1 MTLPRLAAISL
12 LALFP
17 AVMAAADPVT
27 VTTARGPVTIE
38 ETPERPV
45 VYDVAAIDSLHAL
58 GVPVAGVPQKLYVD
72 YLDDVSKDAA
82 KVGTLFEPD
91 LEAVAGL
98 GPDLIIVGGRSAAQY
113 DSLGRIAPVI
123 DMSVSPDVLGDAE
136 RRLKDYGALFGRQD
150 KADELI
156 ASLQAKLDELHAA
169 AEGRGSA
176 LILLTNGPKVAA
188 YGANSRF
195 GWLHTATGMPEARA
209 GLSAENH
216 GDAVSLEFIAE
227 ANPDWIFVIDRSA
240 AIGEEG
246 QSARI
251 TLDNPL
257 VATTNA
263 AKNGHILYL
272 SGAGMY
278 VAGGGYTALMQT
290 LDQILASLN
299 G

>member
-1 MTLPRLAAISL
+1 MSRLAMISFM
-12 LALFP
+12 ALIP
-17 AVMAAADPVT
+17 AVSALADPVT
-27 VTTARGPVTIE
+27 VTTARGPVTVAQ
-38 ETPERPV
+38 TPAATV

-58 GVPVAGVPQKLYVD
+58 GVPVVGVPDNLYVD
-72 YLDDVSKDAA
+72 YLGDVSAEAQKI
-82 KVGTLFEPD
+82 GTLFEPD

-98 GPDLIIVGGRSAAQY
+98 GPDLIIVGGRSAAQFA
-113 DSLGRIAPVI
+113 SLERIAPVL
-123 DMSVSPDVLGDAE
+123 DMSISPDVLGDAQT
-136 RRLKDYGALFGRQD
+136 RLHDYGVLFDKQD
-150 KADELI
+150 KAAELTT
-156 ASLQAKLDELHAA
+156 ALQAKLAELRQA
-169 AEGRGSA
+169 AEGNGRA

-188 YGANSRF
+188 YGVSSRF
-195 GWLHTATGMPEARA
+195 GWLHTATGMPEAKP

-216 GDAVSLEFIAE
+216 GDAVSFEFIAE
-227 ANPDWIFVIDRSA
+227 ANPDWIFVIDRGA

-257 VATTNA
+257 VATTGA

-278 VAGGGYTALMQT
+278 VAGGGYTALMRT
-290 LDQILASLN
+290 LDQILAGLN